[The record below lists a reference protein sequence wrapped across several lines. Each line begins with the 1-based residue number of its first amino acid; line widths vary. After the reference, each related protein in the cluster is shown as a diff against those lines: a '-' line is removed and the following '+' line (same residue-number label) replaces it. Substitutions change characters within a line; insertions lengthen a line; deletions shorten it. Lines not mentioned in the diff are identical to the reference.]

1 MGERDYCDR
10 AECMQSCAV
19 HWRVSRKSVKPSP
32 CCKLQPTPRSKQ
44 QNILRHSKQICVM
57 THVQFRSRFAKQ
69 TGAQRHL
76 TSVFRGVAVLVFC
89 FGSGPRNQWKYKEIP
104 LAVTQSYL
112 KACSGTAPLSSRVM
126 TSRHDKCSLC
136 DVVGA

>member
-1 MGERDYCDR
+1 M
-10 AECMQSCAV
+10 
-19 HWRVSRKSVKPSP
+19 
-32 CCKLQPTPRSKQ
+32 
-44 QNILRHSKQICVM
+44 
-57 THVQFRSRFAKQ
+57 
-69 TGAQRHL
+69 
-76 TSVFRGVAVLVFC
+76 LVFC

-136 DVVGA
+136 DVVGARAQLSDRRRVRRGVSALQLQVYRASVIKNADRSFSRENISLSSSVETVVATRKLFSSSSLNIQQR